1 MRPPYAYGGLRP
13 RNGVGVTSEE
23 IRKQVGRNIAEA
35 RRSAGLSQAKLAA
48 RLEMASQEVSGLEC
62 GRKNC
67 PRLTT
72 LLRFAHALEVPL
84 ADLRQGIE

>member
-1 MRPPYAYGGLRP
+1 M
-13 RNGVGVTSEE
+13 TSEE

-35 RRSAGLSQAKLAA
+35 RRSAGLSQARLAA

-72 LLRFAHALEVPL
+72 LLRFAHALGIQLP
-84 ADLRQGIE
+84 DLLRGIE